1 MRWQRCSIQWDSRHF
16 ALSSRDGGL
25 RGVPVRIVRSLRSR
39 GKLGVISTKLL
50 YVFLLFLPAEEI
62 PLRHSSTFLSLAVA
76 AAFVAGIFAS
86 PLASRMTASSRAEG
100 APLTPA
106 MIDLVG
112 IKHGDLPSTS
122 NPEMNSKA
130 LVVTDNAT
138 IGIQSGNVAKHIHAK
153 TDEIQ
158 YIIEG
163 SGEMWLGGER
173 KAFKPGTLIVIPK
186 GTAHGGT
193 LVTSGPV
200 KAIAIKIPPQPK
212 DDVTFV
218 N

>member
-1 MRWQRCSIQWDSRHF
+1 MRYRPTTFGIAIVVAF
-16 ALSSRDGGL
+16 IAGL
-25 RGVPVRIVRSLRSR
+25 VV
-39 GKLGVISTKLL
+39 
-50 YVFLLFLPAEEI
+50 
-62 PLRHSSTFLSLAVA
+62 
-76 AAFVAGIFAS
+76 S
-86 PLASRMTASSRAEG
+86 PLARFAPPDAHSETAA
-100 APLTPA
+100 LTPA
-106 MIDLVG
+106 MIDLAG
-112 IKHGDLPSTS
+112 MKHGDLPTTP
-122 NPEMNSKA
+122 NPEMNAKS

-138 IGIQSGNVAKHIHAK
+138 VGIQSGNVAKHMHPK

-163 SGEMWLGGER
+163 SGAMWLGGER
-173 KAFKPGTLIVIPK
+173 KEFKPGTLIIIPK

-212 DDVTFV
+212 DDTVFL